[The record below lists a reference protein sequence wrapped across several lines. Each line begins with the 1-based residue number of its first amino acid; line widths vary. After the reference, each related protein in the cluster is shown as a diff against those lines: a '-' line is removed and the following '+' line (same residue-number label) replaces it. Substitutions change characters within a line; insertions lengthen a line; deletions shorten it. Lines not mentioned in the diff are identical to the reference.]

1 MALLPTIEKREI
13 LMQIAEDFSIE
24 FQNDE
29 VLSESMNKAT
39 KAMGKQ
45 AILKMIDAGIKA
57 DGDSSKLVTINKV
70 IQHVDD
76 LNWLERLQLKME
88 KKLREYDQ
96 KLKNKETG
104 VISKVFT
111 RIKQFLVKVG
121 HIIAKA
127 INKTVY
133 TAKIGYKAGKDMM
146 QTDDG
151 IGTDFEIDLKQ
162 GLMTGKAR
170 DRVLRHAAVLKNAD
184 KKGFRQK
191 YNSSK
196 ATYNW
201 MK

>member
-29 VLSESMNKAT
+29 VLSESMNNAT
-39 KAMGKQ
+39 EAMGKQ

-104 VISKVFT
+104 VVSKVFT

-121 HIIAKA
+121 HVIAKA

-133 TAKIGYKAGKDMM
+133 TAKIGYKAGKDMA
-146 QTDDG
+146 QTDG
-151 IGTDFEIDLKQ
+151 IGSDLEIGIKQ

-170 DRVLRHAAVLKNAD
+170 DRVLRRASVLKNAG
-184 KKGFRQK
+184 KKDFRQR
-191 YNSSK
+191 YNGSK
-196 ATYNW
+196 ATYQW
-201 MK
+201 LK

>member
-29 VLSESMNKAT
+29 VLSESMNDAT
-39 KAMGKQ
+39 EAMGKQ
-45 AILKMIDAGIKA
+45 AIIKMIDAGIKA
-57 DGDSSKLVTINKV
+57 DGDASKLVTINKT

-104 VISKVFT
+104 VVSKVFT

-133 TAKIGYKAGKDMM
+133 TAKLGYKAGKDMV
-146 QTDDG
+146 QTDG
-151 IGTDFEIDLKQ
+151 IGSDLEIGLKQ
-162 GLMTGKAR
+162 GLMTGKAK
-170 DRVLRHAAVLKNAD
+170 DRVLRRAAVLKNAG
-184 KKGFRQK
+184 KKDFRQR
-191 YNSSK
+191 YNGSK

>member
-1 MALLPTIEKREI
+1 MALLPTIEEREREI
-13 LMQIAEDFSIE
+13 LVQIAEDFSIE
-24 FQNDE
+24 FENDE
-29 VLSESMNKAT
+29 VLSEAMDNADE
-39 KAMGKQ
+39 AMGKQ
-45 AILKMIDAGIKA
+45 VIIKMIDAGIKA
-57 DGDSSKLVTINKV
+57 NGDTSKLVTINKT

-133 TAKIGYKAGKDMM
+133 TAKIGYKAGKDMA
-146 QTDDG
+146 TGG
-151 IGTDFEIDLKQ
+151 IGSDFEIMYKKDQ
-162 GLMTGKAR
+162 MTGKAR
-170 DRVLRHAAVLKNAD
+170 DRVLRRISVLKNSD
-184 KKGFRQK
+184 KKDFLQRK
-191 YNSSK
+191 AASK
-196 ATYNW
+196 GTYKW

>member
-1 MALLPTIEKREI
+1 MALLPTIEEREI
-13 LMQIAEDFSIE
+13 LVQIAEDFSIE
-24 FQNDE
+24 FENDE
-29 VLSESMNKAT
+29 VLSEAMDNADE
-39 KAMGKQ
+39 AMGKQ
-45 AILKMIDAGIKA
+45 VIIKMIDAGIKA
-57 DGDSSKLVTINKV
+57 NGDASKLVTINKT

-133 TAKIGYKAGKDMM
+133 TAKIGYKAGKDMA
-146 QTDDG
+146 TGG
-151 IGTDFEIDLKQ
+151 IGSDFEIMDKKDQ
-162 GLMTGKAR
+162 MTGKAR
-170 DRVLRHAAVLKNAD
+170 DRVLRRISVLKNSD
-184 KKGFRQK
+184 KKDFLQRK
-191 YNSSK
+191 NTSK
-196 ATYNW
+196 GTYRW
-201 MK
+201 LK

>member
-1 MALLPTIEKREI
+1 
-13 LMQIAEDFSIE
+13 
-24 FQNDE
+24 
-29 VLSESMNKAT
+29 MNKAT
-39 KAMGKQ
+39 EAMGKQ

-133 TAKIGYKAGKDMM
+133 TAKIGYKAGKDMA
-146 QTDDG
+146 TGG
-151 IGTDFEIDLKQ
+151 IGSDFEIMDKKDQ
-162 GLMTGKAR
+162 MTGKAR

>member
-29 VLSESMNKAT
+29 VLSESMNDAT
-39 KAMGKQ
+39 EAMGKQ
-45 AILKMIDAGIKA
+45 AIIKMIDAGIKA
-57 DGDSSKLVTINKV
+57 DGDASKLVTINKT

-104 VISKVFT
+104 VVSKVFT

-133 TAKIGYKAGKDMM
+133 TAKLGYKAGKDMV
-146 QTDDG
+146 QTDG
-151 IGTDFEIDLKQ
+151 IGSDLEIGLKQ
-162 GLMTGKAR
+162 GLMTGKAK
-170 DRVLRHAAVLKNAD
+170 DRVLRRAAVLKNAG
-184 KKGFRQK
+184 KKDFRQR
-191 YNSSK
+191 YNGSK
-196 ATYNW
+196 ATYQW
-201 MK
+201 LK

>member
-1 MALLPTIEKREI
+1 MALLPTIEEREI
-13 LMQIAEDFSIE
+13 LVQIAEDFSIE
-24 FQNDE
+24 FENDE
-29 VLSESMNKAT
+29 VLSEAMDNADE
-39 KAMGKQ
+39 AMGKQ
-45 AILKMIDAGIKA
+45 VIIKMIDAGIKA
-57 DGDSSKLVTINKV
+57 NGDASKLVTINKT

-133 TAKIGYKAGKDMM
+133 AAKIGYKAGKDMA
-146 QTDDG
+146 TGG
-151 IGTDFEIDLKQ
+151 IGSDFEIMDKKDQ
-162 GLMTGKAR
+162 MTGKAR
-170 DRVLRHAAVLKNAD
+170 DRVLRRISVLQNSD
-184 KKGFRQK
+184 KKDFLQRK
-191 YNSSK
+191 AASK
-196 ATYNW
+196 GTYNW

>member
-39 KAMGKQ
+39 EAMGKQ

-146 QTDDG
+146 QTDG
-151 IGTDFEIDLKQ
+151 IGTDLEIGLKQ

>member
-1 MALLPTIEKREI
+1 MALLPTIEEREI
-13 LMQIAEDFSIE
+13 LVHIAEGFSIE
-24 FQNDE
+24 FENDE
-29 VLSESMNKAT
+29 VLSEAMDNADE
-39 KAMGKQ
+39 AMGKQ
-45 AILKMIDAGIKA
+45 VIIKMIDAGIKA
-57 DGDSSKLVTINKV
+57 NGDASKLVTINKT

-133 TAKIGYKAGKDMM
+133 TAKIGYKAGKDMA
-146 QTDDG
+146 TGG
-151 IGTDFEIDLKQ
+151 IGSDFEIMYKKDQ
-162 GLMTGKAR
+162 MTGKAR
-170 DRVLRHAAVLKNAD
+170 DRVLRRISVLKNSD
-184 KKGFRQK
+184 KKDFLQRK
-191 YNSSK
+191 NASK
-196 ATYNW
+196 GTYRW
-201 MK
+201 LK

>member
-29 VLSESMNKAT
+29 VLSESMNNAT
-39 KAMGKQ
+39 EAMGKQ

-104 VISKVFT
+104 VVSKVFT

-133 TAKIGYKAGKDMM
+133 IAKIGYKAGKDMV
-146 QTDDG
+146 QTDG
-151 IGTDFEIDLKQ
+151 IGSDLEIGIKK

-170 DRVLRHAAVLKNAD
+170 DRVLRRASVLKNAD
-184 KKGFRQK
+184 KKDFRQR
-191 YNSSK
+191 YNGSK
-196 ATYNW
+196 ATYQW
-201 MK
+201 LK

>member
-29 VLSESMNKAT
+29 VLSESMNNAT
-39 KAMGKQ
+39 EAMDKQ

-104 VISKVFT
+104 VVSKVFT

-133 TAKIGYKAGKDMM
+133 TAKIGYKAGKDMV
-146 QTDDG
+146 QTDG
-151 IGTDFEIDLKQ
+151 IGSDLEIGIKQ

>member
-1 MALLPTIEKREI
+1 MALLPTIEEREM
-13 LMQIAEDFSIE
+13 LVQIAEDFSIDFE
-24 FQNDE
+24 NDE
-29 VLSESMNKAT
+29 VLSEAMDNADE
-39 KAMGKQ
+39 AMGKQ
-45 AILKMIDAGIKA
+45 VIIKMIDAGIKA
-57 DGDSSKLVTINKV
+57 NGDASKLVTINKT

-133 TAKIGYKAGKDMM
+133 TAKIGYKAGKDIV
-146 QTDDG
+146 TGG
-151 IGTDFEIDLKQ
+151 IGSDFEIMDKKDQ
-162 GLMTGKAR
+162 MTGKAR
-170 DRVLRHAAVLKNAD
+170 DRVLRRISVLKNSD
-184 KKGFRQK
+184 KKDFLQRK
-191 YNSSK
+191 AASK
-196 ATYNW
+196 GTYKW

>member
-1 MALLPTIEKREI
+1 MALLPTIEEREI
-13 LMQIAEDFSIE
+13 LVQIAEDFSIE
-24 FQNDE
+24 FENDE
-29 VLSESMNKAT
+29 VLSEAMDNADE
-39 KAMGKQ
+39 AMGKQ
-45 AILKMIDAGIKA
+45 VIIKMIDAGIKA
-57 DGDSSKLVTINKV
+57 NGDASKLVTINKT

-133 TAKIGYKAGKDMM
+133 TAKIGYKAGKDMA
-146 QTDDG
+146 TGG
-151 IGTDFEIDLKQ
+151 IGSDFEIMDKKDQ
-162 GLMTGKAR
+162 MTGKAR
-170 DRVLRHAAVLKNAD
+170 DRVLRRISVLKNSD
-184 KKGFRQK
+184 KKDFRQR

-196 ATYNW
+196 GTYRW

>member
-1 MALLPTIEKREI
+1 MALLPTIEEREI
-13 LMQIAEDFSIE
+13 LVQIAEDFSIE
-24 FQNDE
+24 FENDE
-29 VLSESMNKAT
+29 VLSEAMDNADE
-39 KAMGKQ
+39 AMGKQ
-45 AILKMIDAGIKA
+45 FIIKMIDAGIKA
-57 DGDSSKLVTINKV
+57 NGDASKLVNINKT

-133 TAKIGYKAGKDMM
+133 TAKIGYKAGKDMA
-146 QTDDG
+146 TGG
-151 IGTDFEIDLKQ
+151 IGSDFEIMDKKDQ
-162 GLMTGKAR
+162 MTGKAR
-170 DRVLRHAAVLKNAD
+170 DRVLRRISVLKNSD
-184 KKGFRQK
+184 KKDFLQRK
-191 YNSSK
+191 AASK
-196 ATYNW
+196 GTYNW

>member
-39 KAMGKQ
+39 EAMGKQ

-57 DGDSSKLVTINKV
+57 DGDSSKLVTINKA

-146 QTDDG
+146 QTDG
-151 IGTDFEIDLKQ
+151 IGTDFEIGLKQ

-170 DRVLRHAAVLKNAD
+170 DRVLRRISVLKNSD
-184 KKGFRQK
+184 KKDFLQRK
-191 YNSSK
+191 AASK
-196 ATYNW
+196 GTYKW

>member
-29 VLSESMNKAT
+29 VLSESMNNAT
-39 KAMGKQ
+39 EAMGKQ

-57 DGDSSKLVTINKV
+57 DGDSSKLVTINKA

-104 VISKVFT
+104 VVSKVFT

-133 TAKIGYKAGKDMM
+133 TAKIGYKAGKDMV
-146 QTDDG
+146 QTDG
-151 IGTDFEIDLKQ
+151 IGSDLEIGIKQ

-170 DRVLRHAAVLKNAD
+170 DRVLRRASVLKNAG
-184 KKGFRQK
+184 KKDFRQR
-191 YNSSK
+191 YNGSK
-196 ATYNW
+196 ATYQW
-201 MK
+201 LK